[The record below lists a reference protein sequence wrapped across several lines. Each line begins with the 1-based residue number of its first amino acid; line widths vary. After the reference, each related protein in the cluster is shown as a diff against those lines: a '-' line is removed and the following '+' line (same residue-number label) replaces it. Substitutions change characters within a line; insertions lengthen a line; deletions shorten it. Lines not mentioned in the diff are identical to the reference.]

1 VETNLAS
8 APCLASYADDYPHG
22 KYYIACMADVG
33 DLLAEDRD
41 VPLEAA
47 LGSQTSFANLDFPDN
62 FFDVIVAG
70 YLPYQVL
77 SN

>member
-1 VETNLAS
+1 
-8 APCLASYADDYPHG
+8 
-22 KYYIACMADVG
+22 MADVG

-47 LGSQTSFANLDFPDN
+47 LGSQTSFAKLDFPDN

-70 YLPYQVL
+70 YLSYRVL